1 MQAVVS
7 SKLPALTSSD
17 AGIFRELLKDVWPR
31 VEPDEPSEPGLRAA
45 ISTALA
51 TQKFFE
57 EEGQVPYYRFLSRLL
72 LQE

>member
-31 VEPDEPSEPGLRAA
+31 VEPAEPSEPDLRAA
-45 ISTALA
+45 IRTALV
-51 TQKFFE
+51 QENLVE
-57 EEGQVPYYRFLSRLL
+57 EERQVCNFPCLI
-72 LQE
+72 